1 VSGPS
6 KVAICIPAGDT
17 VSTEFASDL
26 TSLIGYQG
34 VRHAA
39 GSQLQVFFSKGG
51 QPAIQRCDLV
61 RMALQAGVD
70 WILWLA
76 PDMRFPRGALE
87 RLLTLEAPIVGA
99 NYLATAP
106 PYLPVAVKALD
117 PEARLLTGPGS
128 NGLEAVEATGMGLLL
143 TRAEI
148 FRKLP
153 EPWFM
158 VGFNASNGT
167 YFGEEIYFCRRAVEA
182 GYRIVIDQALSRL
195 VGRVGSFEYRPENIG
210 RRRKAGR
217 DAPSAISSQTP
228 AADPESTVISNKNV
242 N

>member
-1 VSGPS
+1 MSPV
-6 KVAICIPAGDT
+6 KAAICIPAGDM

-26 TSLIGYQG
+26 AGLIGYQG
-34 VRHAA
+34 PRQAA

-61 RMALQAGVD
+61 RMALKAGVD

-87 RLLTLEAPIVGA
+87 RLLTLDAPIVGA

-106 PYLPVAVKALD
+106 PYLPVAVKSLE
-117 PEARLLTGPGS
+117 PESRLVTGPGS
-128 NGLEAVEATGMGLLL
+128 NGLESVEVTGMGLLL

-158 VGFNASNGT
+158 VGFNSANGT
-167 YFGEEIYFCRRAVEA
+167 YFGEEVYFCRRAVEA
-182 GYRIVIDQALSRL
+182 GYRILIDQALSRL

-210 RRRKAGR
+210 RRQKAGR
-217 DAPSAISSQTP
+217 DPSAAGVDKAKTGEPS
-228 AADPESTVISNKNV
+228 STVIPNKNV

>member
-1 VSGPS
+1 MSALKG
-6 KVAICIPAGDT
+6 AICVPAGDA

-26 TSLIGYQG
+26 AGLIGYQG
-34 VRHAA
+34 LRQPA
-39 GSQLQVFFSKGG
+39 GSQVQVFFSKGG

-61 RMALQAGVD
+61 RLALKAGAD

-87 RLLTLEAPIVGA
+87 RLLSLDAPIAGA
-99 NYLATAP
+99 NYLGTAP
-106 PYLPVAVKALD
+106 PYLPVSVKSLD
-117 PEARLLTGPGS
+117 PETRLVTSPGS
-128 NGLEAVEATGMGLLL
+128 NELESVEATGMGLLL
-143 TRAEI
+143 TRVEV

-158 VGFNASNGT
+158 VGYNAAQGT
-167 YFGEEIYFCRRAVEA
+167 YFGEEVYFCRRAVEA
-182 GYRIVIDQALSRL
+182 GYRILIDQALSRL

-217 DAPSAISSQTP
+217 DGTTAVVEASVNSL
-228 AADPESTVISNKNV
+228 AAGGASPDKLV

>member
-1 VSGPS
+1 MSRV
-6 KVAICIPAGDT
+6 KAAICIPAGDT

-26 TSLIGYQG
+26 AGLIGYQG
-34 VRHAA
+34 PRQPA

-61 RMALQAGVD
+61 RMALQAGAD

-87 RLLTLEAPIVGA
+87 RLLTLDVPIAGA

-106 PYLPVAVKALD
+106 PYLPVAVKSLD
-117 PEARLLTGPGS
+117 PESRLLTAPGS
-128 NGLEAVEATGMGLLL
+128 NGLESVEATGMGLLL
-143 TRAEI
+143 TRADI

-167 YFGEEIYFCRRAVEA
+167 YFGEEVYFCRRAVEA

-210 RRRKAGR
+210 RRRKAGP
-217 DAPSAISSQTP
+217 DAVSAGSGQTRASESASSVISSK
-228 AADPESTVISNKNV
+228 DV